1 MFCYNIALGFNNNI
15 PSKVLCQL
23 ERHAV
28 CSIAWATLFDCK
40 IQNINYRSYCLLML
54 QLHLVD
60 CAIKAATILASID
73 QSYTGGYIEIQDAV
87 NLKPLSNI

>member
-1 MFCYNIALGFNNNI
+1 
-15 PSKVLCQL
+15 
-23 ERHAV
+23 
-28 CSIAWATLFDCK
+28 
-40 IQNINYRSYCLLML
+40 ML